1 MSKPTD
7 PGSRAL
13 SFGSAAGD
21 YDRLRPGYPDPAVR
35 WTLGEAPLR
44 VVDVGAG
51 TGILTRALSA
61 HGHRVFP
68 VEPDPQM
75 AAHLAARSPGCTPV
89 IGYAE
94 RLPLAER
101 GVDAVVAGQAY
112 HWFDP
117 EPAHAEAARVLRP
130 GGVFAALWNHRDE
143 SVPWVAELAA
153 VSDDDTAGRG
163 VRDPM
168 VDIPS
173 LGAGFGPVR
182 RAVFPHS
189 VTLTPDDLVALIA
202 TRSYFLTAT
211 AARRRELERRV
222 RRLCE
227 SDPVLAGRAEFSMPY
242 RCVVYR
248 AVRTGT

>member
-1 MSKPTD
+1 MSKLTD
-7 PGSRAL
+7 PGPRAL

-21 YDRLRPGYPDPAVR
+21 YDRFRPGYPDAAVR
-35 WTLGEAPLR
+35 WTLGETPLR

-51 TGILTRALSA
+51 TGILTRAVLA
-61 HGHRVFP
+61 HGHRVVP

-75 AAHLAARSPGCTPV
+75 AAHLAARSPGCTPA

-94 RLPLAER
+94 RLPLADR
-101 GVDAVVAGQAY
+101 SADAVVAGQAY

-143 SVPWVAELAA
+143 SVPWVAALAA

-173 LGAGFGPVR
+173 LGARFGPVQQMEF
-182 RAVFPHS
+182 AHLVSH
-189 VTLTPDDLVALIA
+189 TPDSLVALVA
-202 TRSYFLTAT
+202 TRSYFLTASPE
-211 AARRRELERRV
+211 RRQELERRV
-222 RRLCE
+222 RRLCD
-227 SDPVLAGRAEFSMPY
+227 SDPALAGRAEFSLPY